1 MELRVEEL
9 KRSVRRQVI
18 NAIDYTKDISDEEMY
33 ELIDREIIRRTRSLI
48 MSVDD
53 RKRLRMQIF
62 HSIRKL
68 DVLQQLVDD
77 STVTEIMINGTE
89 NIFIE
94 RNGAIRKF
102 EGAFES
108 KEKLEDVVQQI
119 VAGCN
124 RVVNESSPIVD
135 ARLSNG
141 SRVNIVLN
149 PVALNGPIIT
159 IRRFPEKPM
168 TMDRLIA
175 LGSISEYLRD
185 YLSVLV
191 KAGYNIF
198 ISGGTGSGKTT
209 FLNAL
214 SDFIPKDLRVI
225 TVEDNAELQI
235 TGVPNLVRLE
245 SRNANVEG
253 CREITIR
260 DLIKSSL
267 RMRPDWLIVGEV
279 RGGECVDML
288 QAMNTGHMAMST
300 GHSNS
305 AKDMLYRIETMSLMG
320 MGELPLPAVRGQIS
334 AGIDIIVHL
343 GRFRDRSRKVVEI
356 CELEK
361 ELDSKGKITLNPL
374 FRFEEDRG
382 SSLRGSGATTDER
395 IIGTWREVGELK
407 DRQKLMAAGLDL
419 PAKRS

>member
-1 MELRVEEL
+1 MEARGEEL
-9 KRSVRRQVI
+9 KRIIRQRI
-18 NAIDYTKDISDEEMY
+18 IEALDYTKDISDEEMY
-33 ELIDREIIRRTRSLI
+33 ELIDAELVSGTKKMMLSVSERKKLRTE
-48 MSVDD
+48 
-53 RKRLRMQIF
+53 IF

-77 STVTEIMINGTE
+77 SQVTEIMINGTE

-94 RNGAIRKF
+94 KQGSITKY
-102 EGAFES
+102 EGSFES

-135 ARLSNG
+135 ARLPAG
-141 SRVNIVLN
+141 ARVNVVLP
-149 PVALNGPIIT
+149 PVALNGPIVT
-159 IRRFPEKPM
+159 IRRFPEKPI
-168 TMDRLIA
+168 TMQKLIE
-175 LGSISEYLRD
+175 LGSVSEYLRD

-191 KAGYNIF
+191 AAGYNIF

-214 SDFIPKDLRVI
+214 SDYIPKDLRVI
-225 TVEDNAELQI
+225 TIEDNAELQI
-235 TGVPNLVRLE
+235 QGVSNLVRLE

-253 CREITIR
+253 CKEISIR

-267 RMRPDWLIVGEV
+267 RMRPDWIIIGEV

-288 QAMNTGHMAMST
+288 QAMNTGHMGMST

-305 AKDMLYRIETMSLMG
+305 ARDMLYRIETMSLMG
-320 MGELPLPAVRGQIS
+320 MGELPLTAIRGQIS

-356 CELEK
+356 CELDK
-361 ELDSKGKITLNPL
+361 DLDQSGKITLNPL
-374 FRFEEDRG
+374 FRFIETKTVINEKG
-382 SSLRGSGATTDER
+382 K
-395 IIGTWREVGELK
+395 EVIKGEWKKFGELK
-407 DRQKLMAAGLDL
+407 NTAKLEAAGLVL
-419 PAKRS
+419 PAES